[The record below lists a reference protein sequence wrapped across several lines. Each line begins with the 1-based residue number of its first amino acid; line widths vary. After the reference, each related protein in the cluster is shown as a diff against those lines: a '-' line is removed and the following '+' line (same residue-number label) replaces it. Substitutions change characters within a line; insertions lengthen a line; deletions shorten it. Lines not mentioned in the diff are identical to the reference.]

1 MSIPSW
7 LKERLGPR
15 VRYVEGSL
23 VRSGSPARYHLSA
36 DPSFAKTVSAA
47 IALGR
52 RHVPMPEAK
61 AAVERL
67 VEGHDVTI
75 DVPMLEDA
83 AQFENELQALGVT
96 AVRESSAAAAEG

>member
-1 MSIPSW
+1 MSIPLW

-23 VRSGSPARYHLSA
+23 VRSGSPARYHLRA
-36 DPSFAKTVSAA
+36 DPRFTKTVSAA
-47 IALGR
+47 MALGR

-61 AAVERL
+61 AAVERM
-67 VEGHDVTI
+67 VAGDDVVI

-83 AQFENELQALGVT
+83 ALFEREMRELGIR
-96 AVRESSAAAAEG
+96 AVKEVSAAADG

>member
-1 MSIPSW
+1 MSISLW

-36 DPSFAKTVSAA
+36 DSSFSKTVSAA

-52 RHVPMPEAK
+52 RHVPMPQAK
-61 AAVERL
+61 AAVERM

-75 DVPMLEDA
+75 DVPMLDDA
-83 AQFENELQALGVT
+83 AQFESELHALGVAAT
-96 AVRESSAAAAEG
+96 RVRSVAAAEG

>member
-36 DPSFAKTVSAA
+36 DSSFVKTVSAI

-61 AAVERL
+61 AAVERM
-67 VEGHDVTI
+67 VAGHDVTI
-75 DVPMLEDA
+75 DVPMLEDT
-83 AQFENELQALGVT
+83 AQFESELQALGV
-96 AVRESSAAAAEG
+96 AAMRVSSAAAAEG

>member
-1 MSIPSW
+1 MSIPLW
-7 LKERLGPR
+7 LRERLGPR

-23 VRSGSPARYHLSA
+23 VQSGSPARYHLSA
-36 DPSFAKTVSAA
+36 DPSFVKTVSAA

-61 AAVERL
+61 ATVERM
-67 VEGHDVTI
+67 VEGHHVTI

-83 AQFENELQALGVT
+83 AQFERELQELGVH
-96 AVRESSAAAAEG
+96 AAREVSAAAEG

>member
-23 VRSGSPARYHLSA
+23 VRSGSPARYHLIA
-36 DPSFAKTVSAA
+36 DSSFAKTVSAM

-61 AAVERL
+61 AAVESM
-67 VEGHDVTI
+67 VEGHNVTI

-83 AQFENELQALGVT
+83 AQFESELRALGIEVMR
-96 AVRESSAAAAEG
+96 VNSAAAAEG